1 MRSDPENERRFR
13 AWWEEHRGVCYRL
26 SRAYAPQADDQ
37 ADLLQDMAVQ
47 LWRSLPGF
55 KEQCRPV
62 TWVYRVCLNTAL
74 GWQRGERVRQNL
86 LAPEPGPVD
95 RIAGT
100 EPRPGWT
107 QEKEELLERLYVAIR
122 AQPPEQRTILL
133 LSLDGLGYRE
143 IAELTGLTENHV
155 GVTLTRARQKLAEQ
169 LKEVRDEL

>member
-1 MRSDPENERRFR
+1 MKSDPEIERRFR
-13 AWWEEHRGVCYRL
+13 AWWEEHRGIFYRL
-26 SRAYAPQADDQ
+26 SRAYAPRADDQ
-37 ADLLQDMAVQ
+37 ADLMQDMAVQ

-55 KEQCRPV
+55 KEQCQPV

-86 LAPEPGPVD
+86 LAPGSGPVD
-95 RIAGT
+95 RIAGS

-107 QEKEELLERLYVAIR
+107 REKEELLERLYAAIR
-122 AQPPEQRTILL
+122 AQPPEQRTVLL

-143 IAELTGLTENHV
+143 IGEITGLSENHV
-155 GVTLTRARQKLAEQ
+155 GVALTRARQRLAAE

>member
-1 MRSDPENERRFR
+1 MRSDPEIDRRFR
-13 AWWEEHRGVCYRL
+13 AWWEEHRGVFYRL
-26 SRAYAPQADDQ
+26 SRAYAPKPDDQ

-86 LAPEPGPVD
+86 LTPESVPVEG
-95 RIAGT
+95 IAGA

-107 QEKEELLERLYVAIR
+107 QEKEELLGRLYAAIR

-143 IAELTGLTENHV
+143 ISEITGLSENHV
-155 GVTLTRARQKLAEQ
+155 GVTLTRARQRLAAE